1 MSGAAASATKMKDF
15 SDFVFDFSDFVFDF
29 SDFVFDFSV
38 FVLSGAAAR
47 ETRVKLQRSTR
58 RSPLS

>member
-1 MSGAAASATKMKDF
+1 MSGAAASATKMK
-15 SDFVFDFSDFVFDF
+15 DF

>member
-1 MSGAAASATKMKDF
+1 LFLSGAAASATKMKDF
-15 SDFVFDFSDFVFDF
+15 SVFVFDF